1 MIPILQMR
9 VSNMDTV
16 TQLPVVKWP
25 SWNMMR
31 NGHNDSNTDSSMF

>member
-9 VSNMDTV
+9 VSNMDMV

-31 NGHNDSNTDSSMF
+31 NGHNDSNIDSSMF